1 MIKGDRDIPTL
12 APTTEVS
19 FHTRFPKKRPHLNLA
34 LVALAL
40 APAVL
45 ACGRPPSGSRPVER
59 TASATSRSGDNFDQN
74 ADPETRELIRR
85 GEKII
90 EERRDCII
98 LDLSQEV
105 VSLRRGVPTY
115 VERPI
120 RTDDP
125 QIGKIMGF
133 RAANTDIL
141 REAANDIKDASEPVQ
156 ATELRDTYFA
166 LAKTD
171 LELSKRYGGTVRADL
186 IDSVKCW
193 IVKHLSLGV
202 ILNDLRD
209 SNRDRN
215 NRNRVSWVSG
225 TKI

>member
-1 MIKGDRDIPTL
+1 MMKGDRDLLTSI
-12 APTTEVS
+12 PTTETPA
-19 FHTRFPKKRPHLNLA
+19 HTRFPKKRPYLNLA
-34 LVALAL
+34 LALVI

-45 ACGRPPSGSRPVER
+45 ACVRPPSVSRPVER
-59 TASATSRSGDNFDQN
+59 AVSATSGSGDNYDQK
-74 ADPETRELIRR
+74 ADLAETRELIRQ

-115 VERPI
+115 VERPV
-120 RTDDP
+120 RSDDP
-125 QIGKIMGF
+125 RIGTIMGF

-141 REAANDIKDASEPVQ
+141 REAANGVKDARPSVQ

-171 LELSKRYGGTVRADL
+171 LELSKRYGGTVRVDL

-202 ILNDLRD
+202 ILDELRD

-215 NRNRVSWVSG
+215 DRNRVSWARV
-225 TKI
+225 